1 MKAALQSELDKLHAR
16 LCATE
21 HSRMPNSACRRKKGG
36 KKQRMRTCQPET
48 PQPPPSSSGAPPP
61 AGGAAAT
68 PEHNKSARLGALIL
82 ASDATALGAGTGYS
96 SELRKNEL
104 QRRLAGAAPCAC
116 NMAAVL
122 SVDTAAPPRFQR
134 PVRGADLNSTLLV
147 ARVGAGTRRG
157 RGGGSRAGGRGGE
170 QGEGRGRAVRRAALD
185 RGIERLWRARFGSAP
200 PTVAQLEAKQR
211 AAAVG
216 AAGAAGLAA
225 ADGAAPT
232 APAASAHSVL
242 PDVTPERP
250 AIRQQK
256 AHVPPQRRKHAG
268 DGSGSGCRREVA
280 ALATVGADDGFAVV
294 ARPVAAP
301 LAAAPAGWAAPTVD
315 PTTVPVT
322 AVEAEP
328 AEIEATMFSPGLP
341 AAQHSAVLAMRA
353 RGARAV
359 AVATT
364 STWLSN
370 KRPRVLE
377 VPQAAAALAADPMG
391 GSSLEAQAADGGAFS
406 LDAFF
411 ATADAEADAG
421 VGGWLAPTPPAL
433 DGVPLPPNL

>member
-21 HSRMPNSACRRKKGG
+21 HIRMPSSACRRKKGG

-61 AGGAAAT
+61 AGGAVAT
-68 PEHNKSARLGALIL
+68 PEHNKSARLGALML

-170 QGEGRGRAVRRAALD
+170 QGRGRAVRRAALD

-200 PTVAQLEAKQR
+200 PTVAQLEAQQR
-211 AAAVG
+211 AAVAG

-225 ADGAAPT
+225 ADGAVPT
-232 APAASAHSVL
+232 APAPSAHRVL

-268 DGSGSGCRREVA
+268 DGSGSGCSREVA
-280 ALATVGADDGFAVV
+280 VLAAVGADDGFAAAV
-294 ARPVAAP
+294 ARPAAAP

-315 PTTVPVT
+315 PTSVPVT
-322 AVEAEP
+322 VVEAEP
-328 AEIEATMFSPGLP
+328 AEFEAAMFAPGLP
-341 AAQHSAVLAMRA
+341 AVQHSAALAMRA

-377 VPQAAAALAADPMG
+377 VPQTAAALAADPMG

-411 ATADAEADAG
+411 ADADAEADAG
-421 VGGWLAPTPPAL
+421 VGGWLAPTPPEL